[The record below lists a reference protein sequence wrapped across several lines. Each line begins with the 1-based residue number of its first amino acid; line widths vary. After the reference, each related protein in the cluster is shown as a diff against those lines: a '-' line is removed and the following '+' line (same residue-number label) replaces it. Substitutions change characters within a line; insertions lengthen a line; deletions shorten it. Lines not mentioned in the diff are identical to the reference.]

1 MTKPKIEEKYFYNK
15 DSKVLYKVTNSKYV
29 KMWYKSKNEFGVCS
43 TSARNILDGYY
54 ANRYT
59 LVDERN
65 LSIYK

>member
-29 KMWYKSKNEFGVCS
+29 KMWYKSKQCWSVCS

>member
-1 MTKPKIEEKYFYNK
+1 MNKKVQEVKYFYNK
-15 DSKVLYKVTNSKYV
+15 DSKVLYKVTNNKHV
-29 KMWYKSKNEFGVCS
+29 KMWYRSKQQFGVCS
-43 TSARNILDGYY
+43 TSSRNILDGYY